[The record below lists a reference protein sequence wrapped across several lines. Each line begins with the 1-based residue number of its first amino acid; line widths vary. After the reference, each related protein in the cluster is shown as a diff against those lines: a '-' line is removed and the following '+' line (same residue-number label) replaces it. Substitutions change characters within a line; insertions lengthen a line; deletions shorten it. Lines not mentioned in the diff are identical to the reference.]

1 MPLYANG
8 IEQVNTPAFHAR
20 LSSNQTIS
28 SGVTTKIQI
37 NDETFDTDNC
47 YDNSTNYRF
56 TPTTAGKYYV
66 YLQARFSWNSG
77 NGDEASL
84 WIYLNG
90 SEKFKSKINIV
101 SNFYGTMNA
110 YGIVDMNG
118 SSDYL
123 EAYGAYDASL
133 PTITGGVHTHFGAYK
148 IVE

>member
-1 MPLYANG
+1 
-8 IEQVNTPAFHAR
+8 V
-20 LSSNQTIS
+20 
-28 SGVTTKIQI
+28 IQI
-37 NDETFDTDNC
+37 KKKNKIPKEITFK
-47 YDNSTNYRF
+47 
-56 TPTTAGKYYV
+56 AI
-66 YLQARFSWNSG
+66 QAKRKNR
-77 NGDEASL
+77 
-84 WIYLNG
+84 
-90 SEKFKSKINIV
+90 EKFKSKINIV